1 MKGHGV
7 VWAAVLALLIFLPLF
22 NVNGLPAAEPTP
34 AVIMTSTIAPTQSAT
49 TMPTLTP
56 TPRPDGLTPDEA
68 ATLGSLQLVNDFP
81 LYTMLYVG
89 EYSEYLHMTAPQP
102 QAAVQFTD
110 VMPAWGCSLFAAL
123 GDEQPM
129 LYGRSFDWA
138 YSPALLLYT
147 DPPDGYASVSVV
159 DLAYLTFDDVEDWR
173 TLIDLPLIE
182 RQPLL
187 RAPAIPFDGMNSQ
200 GLVVGMA
207 AVSSSQ
213 TLHDPEKPDVASV
226 TVMRML
232 LDHAA
237 TVDEALMLMDQVNI
251 LWSGGPALH
260 FLIADAGG
268 QAALVEFREGETVVM
283 ENADPWHLATNFLVY
298 AAGSDT
304 GGVCLRYDLIE
315 DVLQANAGA
324 LTPAQG
330 MELLESVSVSGTQ
343 WSTVY
348 EIERSVVTL
357 VVGRRYDEPY
367 RTSFDLLAR

>member
-7 VWAAVLALLIFLPLF
+7 VWAAVLAFLIVLPLIFSH
-22 NVNGLPAAEPTP
+22 GTPATEPTP
-34 AVIMTSTIAPTQSAT
+34 AVTMTSTAGPTQSAT

-81 LYTMLYVG
+81 LYTMVYVG
-89 EYSEYLHMTAPQP
+89 GYADHLHLPEVQV
-102 QAAVQFTD
+102 QAAGQFAD
-110 VMPAWGCSLFAAL
+110 AMPAWGCSLFAAL

-129 LYGRSFDWA
+129 LYGRSFDWV

-159 DLAYLTFDDVEDWR
+159 DMAYLAFDDVEDWR
-173 TLIDLPLIE
+173 SLLDLPLIE

-187 RAPAIPFDGMNSQ
+187 WTPAIPFDGMNSQ

-213 TLHDPEKPDVASV
+213 TPHDPEKPDVASV

-268 QAALVEFREGETVVM
+268 QAALVEFREGETVVI
-283 ENADPWHLATNFLVY
+283 ENAYPWHLATNFLVH

-304 GGVCLRYDLIE
+304 GGICARYDLIE
-315 DVLQANAGA
+315 SALQAHAGA

-330 MELLESVSVSGTQ
+330 MELLESVSVPGTQ

-348 EIERSVVTL
+348 EIERDIVTV